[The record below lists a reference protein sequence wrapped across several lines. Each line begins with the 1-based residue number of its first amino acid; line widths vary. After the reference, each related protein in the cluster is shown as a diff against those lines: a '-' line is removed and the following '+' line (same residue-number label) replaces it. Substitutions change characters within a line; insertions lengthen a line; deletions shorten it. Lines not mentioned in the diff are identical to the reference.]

1 MQVKTHAL
9 LIALTLLL
17 SAGCNNECQQLCS
30 EISDYVADCE
40 SDDSSFTAP
49 FPHGGSA
56 VSDCRKHFSRL
67 NTIEGSDLTP
77 FEQYRSTCRQLT
89 GTSEDSSGAKVVT
102 LRAPFDCEEMQTGPG
117 LAFGAGA
124 GGTR

>member
-1 MQVKTHAL
+1 VKTHAL
-9 LIALTLLL
+9 LLALTLLL
-17 SAGCNNECQQLCS
+17 LAGCNNECQQLCS
-30 EISDYVADCE
+30 AISDYVADCE

-56 VSDCRKHFSRL
+56 VSDCRNHFSRT
-67 NTIEGSDLTP
+67 NKIEGSDLTP
-77 FEQYRSTCRQLT
+77 FEQYRNTCRQLT
-89 GTSEDSSGAKVVT
+89 RTSEDSTGANVVT
-102 LRAPFDCEEMQTGPG
+102 LRAQFSCEEMQSGPG